1 LRDSGPGISAVA
13 QARLFQRFEQVDG
26 PQRRSGSGLGLAICR
41 ELAARMNGEITL
53 ESEVGAGSTFRVTLP
68 LVETTPVEKVEIAAA
83 LTSAAARRVLLVED
97 DPTVAAVI
105 AGLLGA
111 SGHEVRHAE
120 NALAALSE
128 LASAI
133 YDVVLIDLDLPG
145 VDGLA
150 LARMI
155 RSRASAGARQ
165 RLIGIS
171 ARSAGDEETQCLAAG
186 MDAFVRK
193 PVAAAVLADC
203 LSEAEDRRVVV

>member
-1 LRDSGPGISAVA
+1 VAVLPRRPGDLPALAGRRLLAGDGQVGAEGGQGLGEGVDVGADGDGGPG
-13 QARLFQRFEQVDG
+13 
-26 PQRRSGSGLGLAICR
+26 
-41 ELAARMNGEITL
+41 AA
-53 ESEVGAGSTFRVTLP
+53 
-68 LVETTPVEKVEIAAA
+68 
-83 LTSAAARRVLLVED
+83 VED

-120 NALAALSE
+120 NALSALSE

-155 RSRASAGARQ
+155 RARASAGARQ

-203 LSEAEDRRVVV
+203 LSEAEDRR